1 MQPSAS
7 RQLAP
12 GASGA
17 SLQALGR
24 VPAGTGNHVIEIAFI
39 NNMPDQAVR
48 ATQEQFTRII
58 EAGAG
63 GLSFRLRC
71 YTLPGVPRSDET
83 RAYLRQS
90 YDDIGELYGRGADA
104 LIVTGAEPRAALL
117 ADEPYWAEFTRLVD
131 WARGH
136 TFASIW
142 SCLAAHAVV
151 QHLDGIAR
159 QKAAK
164 KFSGV
169 YAFNTNGGDWPMRG
183 TGQQIL
189 VPHSRYNGI
198 ARDDLERCGYA
209 ICAWSE
215 TAGADTFWRR
225 EPSYFL
231 FLQGHPEYNADTLS
245 REYRRDVIRFLNG
258 ECDAYPHVPDNYFSP
273 QTLARLESLRKR
285 ALAQRTSGCQDSLNE
300 ILLSEI
306 LSLRWSNHA
315 VQLYHNWL
323 SVVAKEKRR
332 AALQCMA
339 K

>member
-1 MQPSAS
+1 MQPSAN
-7 RQLAP
+7 RQLDP
-12 GASGA
+12 GARGA
-17 SLQALGR
+17 SLQALRR
-24 VPAGTGNHVIEIAFI
+24 VPTNTGSDAIEIALI

-48 ATQEQFTRII
+48 ATEDQFTRII
-58 EAGAG
+58 EAGVG
-63 GLSFRLRC
+63 SLPFRLRC

-83 RAYLRQS
+83 RAYLLQS

-104 LIVTGAEPRAALL
+104 LIVTGTEPRAALL
-117 ADEPYWAEFTRLVD
+117 PDEPYWAEFTRLVD

-142 SCLAAHAVV
+142 SCLAAHVVV

-159 QKAAK
+159 HRAAK

-169 YAFNTNGGDWPMRG
+169 YGFNTNGDDWPMRG
-183 TGQQIL
+183 IGPQIL

-209 ICAWSE
+209 ISAWSE
-215 TAGADTFWRR
+215 TVGADTFWRR

-258 ECDAYPHVPDNYFSP
+258 ERDAYPHVPDNYFSP
-273 QTLARLESLRKR
+273 RTLARLESLRRR
-285 ALAQRTSGCQDSLNE
+285 ALAQRNSRCKDSLHE

-306 LSLRWSNHA
+306 LSLRWSDHA

-323 SVVAKEKRR
+323 TVVAREKRR
-332 AALQCMA
+332 AALQYVA
-339 K
+339 R

>member
-7 RQLAP
+7 RQFAP
-12 GASGA
+12 GAGGA
-17 SLQALGR
+17 SLQALHG
-24 VPAGTGNHVIEIAFI
+24 VPTDTGSDAIEIALI

-63 GLSFRLRC
+63 SLPFRLRC
-71 YTLPGVPRSDET
+71 YTLPSVPRSDET

-104 LIVTGAEPRAALL
+104 LIVTGTEPRAALL
-117 ADEPYWAEFTRLVD
+117 PNEPYWSEFTRLVD
-131 WARGH
+131 WARSH

-142 SCLAAHAVV
+142 SCLAAHVAV

-159 QKAAK
+159 QRAAT

-169 YAFNTNGGDWPMRG
+169 YAFNTNGGDWPMCG
-183 TGQQIL
+183 AGPQIL

-198 ARDDLERCGYA
+198 ACDDLERCGYA
-209 ICAWSE
+209 ISAWSE
-215 TAGADTFWRR
+215 TVGADTFWRR

-245 REYRRDVIRFLNG
+245 REYRRDVMRFLNG
-258 ECDAYPHVPDNYFSP
+258 ERDAYPHVPDNYFSP
-273 QTLARLESLRKR
+273 RTLARLESLRKR
-285 ALAQRTSGCQDSLNE
+285 AMAERNSGCQDSLNE

-306 LSLRWSNHA
+306 LSLRWSDNA
-315 VQLYHNWL
+315 AQLYHNWL
-323 SVVAKEKRR
+323 SVVAREKRR
-332 AALQCMA
+332 AALQNVA
-339 K
+339 R

>member
-1 MQPSAS
+1 
-7 RQLAP
+7 
-12 GASGA
+12 
-17 SLQALGR
+17 LQALGR
-24 VPAGTGNHVIEIAFI
+24 VPAGTGNEVIEIAFV

-63 GLSFRLRC
+63 SLPFRLKC

-83 RAYLRQS
+83 RAFLQQS

-104 LIVTGAEPRAALL
+104 LIVTGTEPRAALL
-117 ADEPYWAEFTRLVD
+117 TGEPYWAEFTRLID
-131 WARGH
+131 WSRSH

-142 SCLAAHAVV
+142 SCLAAHVVV

-159 QKAAK
+159 QKAAR

-183 TGQQIL
+183 AGPQIL
-189 VPHSRYNGI
+189 VPHSRHNGI
-198 ARDDLERCGYA
+198 ARDDLERCGYT
-209 ICAWSE
+209 ISAWSE
-215 TAGADTFWRR
+215 TIGADTFWRR

-231 FLQGHPEYNADTLS
+231 FLQGHPEYNADTLL

-258 ECDAYPHVPDNYFSP
+258 ERDAYPNVPDNYFSP
-273 QTLARLESLRKR
+273 RTLARLESLRER
-285 ALAQRTSGCQDSLNE
+285 ALAQRNSGCQDSLNE
-300 ILLSEI
+300 ILFSEI
-306 LSLRWSNHA
+306 LSLRWSDHA

-323 SVVAKEKRR
+323 SVVAREKRR
-332 AALQCMA
+332 AALQCVA
-339 K
+339 R